1 MWAVLVYG
9 IFLLRPKPTYT
20 NPKILKEDPF
30 HNLQQHQQP
39 PTPSL
44 FSHIYLISLIDT
56 VEKYPIGTSCLME
69 ILINTHVTLLY
80 FFM

>member
-9 IFLLRPKPTYT
+9 IFLLRPKPAYT
-20 NPKILKEDPF
+20 NPKILKKKEDPF
-30 HNLQQHQQP
+30 HNIQQHQQP

-44 FSHIYLISLIDT
+44 FSHISNLFLYA
-56 VEKYPIGTSCLME
+56 IGTSCLME